1 MARHDVVVMG
11 AGLAGLSAALDLKA
25 GGADVVVL
33 EARDR
38 PGGRVVQT
46 QMPDGRLV
54 QLGGEVT
61 GAFQT
66 AYRGLVEELGLTL
79 ESAFPSIPGEDTY
92 MLADG
97 RFVGNNFP
105 WMADEDRAS
114 YAKVEEAFRE
124 LVKTVDPDDPWSHPE
139 ADRLDRLS
147 VGAWMRD
154 AGATPN
160 AVRARELASLALSC
174 ESVERTSLLSD
185 LRKEAVAGGEGFYTY
200 EQWET
205 DRVAEGSGTVPLRL
219 AEEVGAASIRYSTPV
234 ERIRVARSGCV
245 VTGRC
250 GERFEAAAVVSAV
263 PVGPLRNIHVEGVS
277 EERMA
282 SLRHQRNALAAKAV
296 FVYASSFW
304 EEQGLN
310 GELYS
315 EIGLIGGAWPQ
326 VDGVLSTL
334 VPPER
339 LAPLIATP
347 EEMTEAELTEEM
359 AGAFGEGAREA
370 QAFFLRRWGVDPWTQ
385 GYITSWRPGDL
396 LAVGPLHGTHE
407 PPFYVCGSDQWVC
420 GYMEGAVRTGRA
432 AAAAALENG

>member
-1 MARHDVVVMG
+1 MARHDVVVVG
-11 AGLAGLSAALDLKA
+11 AGLAGMAAAFDLKA

-92 MLADG
+92 VLAEG
-97 RFVGNNFP
+97 RFVGSDFP
-105 WMADEDRAS
+105 WMTDEDRAS
-114 YAKVEEAFRE
+114 YAKVEQAFSE

-139 ADRLDRLS
+139 ADRLDRRS

-174 ESVERTSLLSD
+174 ESVERTSLLSE

-200 EQWET
+200 EQWES

-219 AEEVGAASIRYSTPV
+219 AEEVGAARIRYSTPV
-234 ERIRVARSGCV
+234 ERIRVAPSGCV
-245 VTGRC
+245 VTSRC
-250 GERFEAAAVVSAV
+250 GERFESAAVVSAV

-304 EEQGLN
+304 EKQGQN

-347 EEMTEAELTEEM
+347 VEVTEAELSEEM
-359 AGAFGEGAREA
+359 AGAFGEGARET

-385 GYITSWRPGDL
+385 GYITAWRPGDV

-432 AAAAALENG
+432 AAAAALEKG